1 MIDRS
6 ALPRV
11 SEVLD
16 RLGIPPGRHGRT
28 QCPIHQGDNRSA
40 FKYDD
45 ETGTWYCF
53 RCGVGGDVIRLV
65 ELALDLDFRG
75 AMRWLGLEPGRPP
88 APDPEMIRLRKAKD
102 GFRAWVKK
110 TGRAMRETYYQ
121 QEMTAHAMRKRLQQN
136 PEDAAAWDT
145 LAEALHGHA
154 ALEHKLDCINGK
166 LQEQAEIYKFMRGT
180 NGIGQD

>member
-16 RLGIPPGRHGRT
+16 RLGVPPGRHNRT

-53 RCGVGGDVIRLV
+53 RCGVGGDVIRLI
-65 ELALDLDFRG
+65 ELALDTDFKG

-88 APDPEMIRLRKAKD
+88 VPDPEMIRLRQMRD
-102 GFRAWVKK
+102 GLKRWVR
-110 TGRAMRETYYQ
+110 TAGRAMRETFYQ
-121 QEMTAHAMRKRLQQN
+121 QEMTITAMRKRLQRD
-136 PEDAAAWDT
+136 PEDREAWDILST
-145 LAEALHGHA
+145 ALHGHA
-154 ALEHKLDCINGK
+154 ALEHKLDALIGSEADQFE
-166 LQEQAEIYKFMRGT
+166 LYKFMR
-180 NGIGQD
+180 NK

>member
-16 RLGIPPGRHGRT
+16 RLGIPPGRHNRSI
-28 QCPIHQGDNRSA
+28 CPIHQGDNRSA

-53 RCGVGGDVIRLV
+53 RCGVGGDVIRLI
-65 ELALDLDFRG
+65 ELALDTDFKG
-75 AMRWLGLEPGRPP
+75 ALRWLGLEPGRPP
-88 APDPEMIRLRKAKD
+88 VPDPEMIRLRQMRD
-102 GFRAWVKK
+102 GLKRWVR
-110 TGRAMRETYYQ
+110 TAGRAMRETYYQ

-136 PEDAAAWDT
+136 PEDLAAWDI
-145 LAEALHGHA
+145 LATALHGHA
-154 ALEHKLDCINGK
+154 ALEHRLDAMIGSEADQIE
-166 LQEQAEIYKFMRGT
+166 LFMFTEKTR
-180 NGIGQD
+180 

>member
-16 RLGIPPGRHGRT
+16 RLGVPPGRHNRT

-53 RCGVGGDVIRLV
+53 RCGVGGDVIRLI
-65 ELALDLDFRG
+65 ELALDTDFKG
-75 AMRWLGLEPGRPP
+75 ALRWLGIEPGKPP
-88 APDPEMIRLRKAKD
+88 TPDPGMIRLRKAKD

-110 TGRAMRETYYQ
+110 TGRAWREDFYQ
-121 QEMTAHAMRKRLQQN
+121 REMTITSARKILERD
-136 PEDAAAWDT
+136 PENAEAWDR
-145 LAEALHGHA
+145 LATALHGHA
-154 ALEHKLDCINGK
+154 ALEHKLDCINGS
-166 LQEQAEIYKFMRGT
+166 LEEQAEIYKFMRGT